1 MAKKTVKK
9 ATTRRRRDKRKCRTW
24 PGSYPVHISIIQSL
38 QLLTQQGMRFPGQV
52 LVSWALEVPENP
64 HPMQHRWLQIQ
75 LQKLLPITV

>member
-9 ATTRRRRDKRKCRTW
+9 ATTRRRLISS
-24 PGSYPVHISIIQSL
+24 PLSIIQSL
-38 QLLTQQGMRFPGQV
+38 QLLTQQGMRFLGQV

>member
-9 ATTRRRRDKRKCRTW
+9 ATTRRRRDKRKVER
-24 PGSYPVHISIIQSL
+24 GQAHIQSTFNIQSL